1 MHQRLI
7 SRSWP
12 AVLASV
18 IVIAGA
24 PALAQPVSARDAALH
39 ARLLTLDTHL
49 DTPANLERGG
59 WDIMRAH
66 PEEGPFSQVDVPRMR
81 SGGLDGG
88 FWVIFTPQGADAG
101 RVCGVARHGAGPSG
115 KDPRDG
121 RWQQGH
127 L

>member
-88 FWVIFTPQGADAG
+88 FWVIFTPQGA
-101 RVCGVARHGAGPSG
+101 GPSG